1 MLAAEKMLIEEDMV
15 VTGIYDRG
23 YSFLQKPY
31 VNGILNHP
39 AGQTTEFKYVTL
51 TKTK

>member
-1 MLAAEKMLIEEDMV
+1 MLIEEDMV